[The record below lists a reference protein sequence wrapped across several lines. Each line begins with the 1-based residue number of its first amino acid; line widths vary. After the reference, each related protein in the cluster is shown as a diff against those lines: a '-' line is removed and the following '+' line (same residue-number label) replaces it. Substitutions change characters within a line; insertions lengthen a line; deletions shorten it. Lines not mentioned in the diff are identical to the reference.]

1 MTGYYSSQ
9 ATQRSNR
16 IEGYSRTLRCAAN
29 SRARGIKDPVVTSLA
44 LQEDHLYALR
54 QEAGAY
60 ERLERF
66 WLAKTLRTSHGC
78 QASRYCF
85 GPQPAQL

>member
-66 WLAKTLRTSHGC
+66 WLAKNAES
-78 QASRYCF
+78 
-85 GPQPAQL
+85 